1 MQTDKINFL
10 THLFVVTGLL
20 GLLVSLVVILIY
32 FYQQKSVWYT
42 LSIEKLQVDHEK
54 DLLNLKIEIQENTFQ
69 DIAREIHDN
78 INLSLTLAKL
88 QLNALLW
95 EETEKHR
102 EVIVSTMQLITK
114 SLESLRNI
122 SRSLNS
128 DIIST
133 QGLTNAIQEEI
144 NRITATGLIQIV
156 LDVHGK
162 AIFMDSQ
169 KELIVFRTIQEAFN
183 NILKHASASM
193 ANVNLDYQE
202 MGLRISIK
210 DDGVGF
216 QFQSFKEMA
225 ITGRSGLKNMES
237 RLKALNGSI
246 QVKTRPNLGT
256 QLLFYIPY

>member
-1 MQTDKINFL
+1 MQTDTINFL
-10 THLFVVTGLL
+10 THLFIVTGLL
-20 GLLVSLVVILIY
+20 GLLVSLIIILIY
-32 FYQQKSVWYT
+32 LYQQKSVWYT
-42 LSIEKLQVDHEK
+42 LRIEKLQVDHEK
-54 DLLNLKIEIQENTFQ
+54 DILNVKIEIQENTFQ
-69 DIAREIHDN
+69 EIAREIHDN

-102 EVIVSTMQLITK
+102 EAINSTIQLIGQ

-144 NRITATGLIQIV
+144 KRITATGLIQIL
-156 LDVHGK
+156 LDVQGK
-162 AIFMDSQ
+162 SIFMDSQ

-183 NILKHASASM
+183 NILKHARASI
-193 ANVNLDYQE
+193 ANINLDYQD

-216 QFQSFKEMA
+216 QFTSVKEMA
-225 ITGRSGLKNMES
+225 ITGRSGLKNIES
-237 RLKALNGSI
+237 RLKALNGTI
-246 QVKTRPNLGT
+246 QIKTKPNLGT

>member
-1 MQTDKINFL
+1 M
-10 THLFVVTGLL
+10 
-20 GLLVSLVVILIY
+20 VIALIF
-32 FYQQKSVWYT
+32 FYQKRRFIYNQNMEALKASY
-42 LSIEKLQVDHEK
+42 EK
-54 DLLNLKIEIQENTFQ
+54 DILDLKIEIQENTFQ
-69 DIAREIHDN
+69 EIAREIHDN

-102 EVIVSTMQLITK
+102 EAITSTIQLIGQ

-144 NRITATGLIQIV
+144 KRITATGLIQV
-156 LDVHGK
+156 LLDVQGK

-183 NILKHASASM
+183 NILKHARASM
-193 ANVNLDYQE
+193 ANINLDYQD

-216 QFQSFKEMA
+216 QFTSVKEMA
-225 ITGRSGLKNMES
+225 ITGRSGLKNIES
-237 RLKALNGSI
+237 RLNALNGTI
-246 QVKTRPNLGT
+246 QIKTKPNLGT